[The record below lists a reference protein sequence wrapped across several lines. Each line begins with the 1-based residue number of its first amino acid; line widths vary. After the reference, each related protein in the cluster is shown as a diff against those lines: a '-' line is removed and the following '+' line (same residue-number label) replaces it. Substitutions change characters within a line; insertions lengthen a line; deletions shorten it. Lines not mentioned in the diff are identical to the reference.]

1 MCRTDA
7 GAGMVEPARLL
18 FQIGRWRDTTGLCN
32 RELAISLQAAYRAG
46 RPRHGARLDQPVHLV
61 IHAAYNAVHV
71 AKLAAHQ
78 ANGG

>member
-18 FQIGRWRDTTGLCN
+18 FQIVGGATRPGYVTV
-32 RELAISLQAAYRAG
+32 SLRSACRQRTAPAG
-46 RPRHGARLDQPVHLV
+46 RAWRAARPAGAPGDPCG
-61 IHAAYNAVHV
+61 YNAVHV